1 MWELVDGMAERVRHR
16 VMPRRRN
23 GMNTVTAMV
32 VGASV
37 GIALWEA
44 VRRSRLGVNGN
55 MSAAAAE
62 TAREVMDSLEE

>member
-37 GIALWEA
+37 GIAVWEA
-44 VRRSRLGVNGN
+44 VRRSRTGAGGT
-55 MSAAAAE
+55 MGAAAAE
-62 TAREVMDSLEE
+62 TAREVMESLED